1 MSTSS
6 SSTLED
12 MRHSSALQ
20 DLSSEALAMHPPTL
34 KTNPHGRHA
43 SWADHKFTSDGDI
56 LTLDSPRPSGDRDGF
71 MDGHVRSLSGQLF
84 GMNLSPDNS
93 ITYSPDQEPH
103 EFTESEDR
111 ETSVHSPKE
120 TSSFNHNISTFP
132 TQEASGRK
140 HRRGCSEGKTNPVVA
155 HRRMDSG
162 GNVAFINRQVEH
174 TQPMPSSHSGQQ
186 NGTSSF
192 RYHHYPIPLQQQS
205 SREHERKAS
214 PSYDQSQRYG
224 QVQPFIPHRSN
235 QLPQHRSSSYP
246 SRLSH
251 QYPSPRQDT
260 YDYYREDEMY
270 RRSYPQGVP
279 PRYQSYRGGYPVY
292 GAMDSGIS
300 QHRYPSPHNG
310 SFPDEVGSHNANTGP
325 YASYNR
331 YPQSH
336 PSQRDD
342 NPYYPPP
349 RGGTQYPV
357 QYANDANERRYAALP
372 QHPLADNGAYCPYA
386 PPHYR
391 RQTSHNSL
399 GTGSDGRIETDENLF
414 AGESRAIMSSSP
426 RKSPQLF
433 DLALHGKPI
442 PSHISSSPPEFVS
455 YSGGLSE
462 DGRGS
467 QGPTFPPI
475 PPGENRI
482 RTASSDSNIKQFI
495 KAVEVSQAHK
505 RGESTDS
512 FIFNDSLFGENILEP
527 NGLDSNV
534 NGEVDPVDSLA
545 PIPVSTG
552 EAISSGPPV
561 ASINIPPATSSHY
574 EFNQYDDYPD
584 ITRSHSISP
593 PYSNSS
599 THGEISKASTLP
611 RLDSALSKAYS
622 TSSNSTTMESS
633 DSKPIGRQITGKVSK
648 RARRKCSVENCQNRV
663 VQGGL
668 CIAHGAKRKLCGH
681 PGCNKHVK
689 KAGMCS
695 AHGPPRKLC
704 EYEGCNKVAVQGGR
718 CISHGAK
725 KKLCSVEDCKKQA
738 ILGGMCKKHHDEE
751 SGRGHMFCQSVY
763 TDEPCGESP
772 EPRNIPTHTRGLSIF
787 TDNDIQEKII
797 KREINL

>member
-6 SSTLED
+6 SSTKED
-12 MRHSSALQ
+12 MRQPSALQ
-20 DLSSEALAMHPPTL
+20 DFNSEALAVHPTTL
-34 KTNPHGRHA
+34 KTNHHGRHA

-56 LTLDSPRPSGDRDGF
+56 LTLDSPRPNGDRISS
-71 MDGHVRSLSGQLF
+71 MEGHVRSLSGQLF

-93 ITYSPDQEPH
+93 ITYSPDQETH
-103 EFTESEDR
+103 EFSEAEHR
-111 ETSVHSPKE
+111 ETSLHSTKE
-120 TSSFNHNISTFP
+120 DSPAFDQNLSTFP
-132 TQEASGRK
+132 TQEASGNLGRK

-162 GNVAFINRQVEH
+162 GNVAFINRHVEH
-174 TQPMPSSHSGQQ
+174 IQQPPLSGQ
-186 NGTSSF
+186 GSSSSY
-192 RYHHYPIPLQQQS
+192 RYHQYPTPLQQQRL
-205 SREHERKAS
+205 REHERKAS
-214 PSYDQSQRYG
+214 PSYEQGQRYG
-224 QVQPFIPHRSN
+224 DGQVPPHRPT
-235 QLPQHRSSSYP
+235 QLPQHRLTSYP
-246 SRLSH
+246 SRVPHHHS
-251 QYPSPRQDT
+251 SPRQDT
-260 YDYYREDEMY
+260 FQYYREDELY

-279 PRYQSYRGGYPVY
+279 PRYQSNRGGYPVY
-292 GAMDSGIS
+292 GGMDPGLG

-310 SFPDEVGSHNANTGP
+310 SYPDEVGSRNADNGN
-325 YASYNR
+325 YAPYNR

-336 PSQRDD
+336 SSQRED
-342 NPYYPPP
+342 NLYHPPP
-349 RGGTQYPV
+349 RGSQYPV
-357 QYANDANERRYAALP
+357 QYANDASERRYTPLP
-372 QHPLADNGAYCPYA
+372 QHPLADNGAYSLYA

-414 AGESRAIMSSSP
+414 TGDSRAIMSSSP

-433 DLALHGKPI
+433 DLALNGKPL
-442 PSHISSSPPEFVS
+442 PSHISSSPPEFVN

-462 DGRGS
+462 DVRAYQGS
-467 QGPTFPPI
+467 TFPPL
-475 PPGENRI
+475 PPGENRV

-527 NGLDSNV
+527 NALDTNV
-534 NGEVDPVDSLA
+534 NDEVGPVDSLA

-552 EAISSGPPV
+552 EAVSLAPPV
-561 ASINIPPATSSHY
+561 QSISIPPPNSSHY
-574 EFNQYDDYPD
+574 EFNQYDAYPD
-584 ITRSHSISP
+584 ITRSHSLSP
-593 PYSNSS
+593 SYS
-599 THGEISKASTLP
+599 THGEITKVSPLTRLESSVSKT
-611 RLDSALSKAYS
+611 YS
-622 TSSNSTTMESS
+622 TSSNSTTMESTKF
-633 DSKPIGRQITGKVSK
+633 KPTGRQITGKVSK

-668 CIAHGAKRKLCGH
+668 CISHGAKRKLCGH

-704 EYEGCNKVAVQGGR
+704 EFEGCTKVAVQGGR
-718 CISHGAK
+718 CIAHGAK

-751 SGRGHMFCQSVY
+751 SGRGNTFCQPVLYKEATHGGSP
-763 TDEPCGESP
+763 DPESL
-772 EPRNIPTHTRGLSIF
+772 NKPTHTRGLSIF
-787 TDNDIQEKII
+787 TDHDIQEKII

>member
-6 SSTLED
+6 SSTIED
-12 MRHSSALQ
+12 MRQQSALQ
-20 DLSSEALAMHPPTL
+20 DLSSEALAVHPATL
-34 KTNPHGRHA
+34 KNNPHGRHA

-56 LTLDSPRPSGDRDGF
+56 LTLDSPRPTGDRNGF

-103 EFTESEDR
+103 EFSDSEHR
-111 ETSVHSPKE
+111 ETLVHSPKE
-120 TSSFNHNISTFP
+120 SSSFNQTSSTFP
-132 TQEASGRK
+132 TQEVSGNVGRK

-162 GNVAFINRQVEH
+162 GNVAFIDRHVEH
-174 TQPMPSSHSGQQ
+174 TQQPPLSGQ
-186 NGTSSF
+186 NGTSSY
-192 RYHHYPIPLQQQS
+192 RYHQQYPTPFQQQS
-205 SREHERKAS
+205 SRDHERKAS
-214 PSYDQSQRYG
+214 PSYDQGQKYG
-224 QVQPFIPHRSN
+224 HVQAPPHRPN
-235 QLPQHRSSSYP
+235 QLPQPRSNSYP
-246 SRLSH
+246 SRVPHHYS
-251 QYPSPRQDT
+251 SPRQDV
-260 YDYYREDEMY
+260 YDYYREDELY

-279 PRYQSYRGGYPVY
+279 PRYHSNRGGYPVY
-292 GAMDSGIS
+292 GVMDPGMS
-300 QHRYPSPHNG
+300 QHRYPSPLNG
-310 SFPDEVGSHNANTGP
+310 SLPDEVGSRNADFGNYG
-325 YASYNR
+325 ACNR
-331 YPQSH
+331 YPPSH

-349 RGGTQYPV
+349 RGSQYPV
-357 QYANDANERRYAALP
+357 QYANDGSERRYAPLP
-372 QHPLADNGAYCPYA
+372 QHPLADNGAYSPYA
-386 PPHYR
+386 IPHYR

-442 PSHISSSPPEFVS
+442 PNHISSSPPEFVN
-455 YSGGLSE
+455 YNGGLSE
-462 DGRGS
+462 DSRTY
-467 QGPTFPPI
+467 QGPTFPPL
-475 PPGENRI
+475 PPGENRV

-495 KAVEVSQAHK
+495 KAVEISQAHK

-527 NGLDSNV
+527 NALDSNV
-534 NGEVDPVDSLA
+534 NDEVDPVDSLA

-552 EAISSGPPV
+552 ESNSSAPPV
-561 ASINIPPATSSHY
+561 ASISIPPPNSSHY
-574 EFNQYDDYPD
+574 EFNQYDAHPD
-584 ITRSHSISP
+584 ITHSHSLSP
-593 PYSNSS
+593 PYDA
-599 THGEISKASTLP
+599 HGEISKESTLP
-611 RLDSALSKAYS
+611 RLESAVSKAYS
-622 TSSNSTTMESS
+622 TSSNSTTMESI
-633 DSKPIGRQITGKVSK
+633 DSKPMGRHITGQVSK
-648 RARRKCSVENCQNRV
+648 RARRKCSVEHCQNRV

-668 CIAHGAKRKLCGH
+668 CISHGAKRKLCGH

-704 EYEGCNKVAVQGGR
+704 EFDGCTKVAVQGGR

-725 KKLCSVEDCKKQA
+725 KKLCSFEDCKKQA

-751 SGRGHMFCQSVY
+751 SGRGDVFCQPVY
-763 TDEPCGESP
+763 AEETLGESP
-772 EPRNIPTHTRGLSIF
+772 ESLNKPRHTRGLSIF